1 VRIACL
7 RELRATSRRILERE
21 GPNRTREIR
30 MSDRP
35 ESVPGERK
43 NQLWAFVVTGFF
55 LVLTVGA
62 IAVNELYVYFAA
74 YLWFGFIYGMCL
86 QGGRFCFSSAF
97 RDLFAVGVPRM
108 LVGIVIATVLFGVS
122 AAFLSASGMSLFHA
136 APMGIHSI
144 IAGLVFGVG
153 MVFSGGCASSSLY
166 KTGEGNSVAAI
177 VMVSISVTQ
186 AAFVDVGGWL
196 NGLVPQSWH
205 DSALTKGLPASVT
218 PGDGF
223 LDQYMAGYVW
233 NQPVV
238 QFADLLGLG
247 RGSVAGSFLGNFLV
261 GVVIP
266 AVLMLAV
273 VYVFWSRKGFLK
285 KWKREKK
292 REPGLGADVAGFWNM
307 VSSSKRTAIAGLV
320 LGVAAGVHMFVMKG
334 LRLKFGI
341 ENAASILK
349 ATGHDFGISANGTVY
364 DPGYWYVTTQ
374 EAQWFGWMFN
384 KLGWDNTHNIFF
396 GYFEGI
402 PNPIFN
408 LAGWM
413 SISLIGG
420 AAVMALLHNE
430 FKWKKPTLELATWA
444 IIGGALMG
452 IGARLG
458 LGCNIGAF
466 FVRTANG
473 DASGWLFGLGM
484 TGGAYIGVRFF
495 RWWTERKMAK
505 EMGAAPDLQL

>member
-1 VRIACL
+1 
-7 RELRATSRRILERE
+7 
-21 GPNRTREIR
+21 
-30 MSDRP
+30 MDDKDRK
-35 ESVPGERK
+35 SQK
-43 NQLWAFVVTGFF
+43 WAFLVTGFF
-55 LVLTVGA
+55 LAMSVF
-62 IAVNELYVYFAA
+62 AVATNELYIYLVA

-122 AAFLSASGMSLFHA
+122 ASFLTATNMSAFHP
-136 APMGIHSI
+136 APLGVHSI

-153 MVFSGGCASSSLY
+153 MVFAGGCASSSLY
-166 KTGEGNSVAAI
+166 KTGEGNGVSAI
-177 VMVSISVTQ
+177 VMVAISVTQ
-186 AAFVDVGGWL
+186 AAFVDMGGWL
-196 NGLVPQSWH
+196 NKLVPQSWH
-205 DSALTKGLPASVT
+205 ESALTKGLPASVSA
-218 PGDGF
+218 GDGW
-223 LDQYMAGYVW
+223 LDQYMAGFVW

-238 QFADLLGLG
+238 SFAQLVGLE
-247 RGSVAGSFLGNFLV
+247 SHSFAGAFIGNFLV

-266 AVLMLAV
+266 ATLMLAI

-285 KWKREKK
+285 KRKREGKSQ
-292 REPGLGADVAGFWNM
+292 GLGADLAGFWSM
-307 VSSSKRTAIAGLV
+307 LSSSKRTAIAGLI
-320 LGVAAGVHMFVMKG
+320 LGVAAGLHMFVMKG

-341 ENAASILK
+341 ENAAQILT
-349 ATGHDFGISANGTVY
+349 ATGHDFGISAQGTVY

-374 EAQWFGWMFN
+374 EAQWFGWLFN

-396 GYFEGI
+396 GYNEGI
-402 PNPIFN
+402 PNPLFN

-420 AAVMALLHNE
+420 AAVMALIHNE

-444 IIGGALMG
+444 VIGGTLMG

-484 TGGAYIGVRFF
+484 TGGAWIGVMFF
-495 RWWTERKMAK
+495 KWWTERKMAR
-505 EMGAAPDLQL
+505 EAAGAPDLQL

>member
-1 VRIACL
+1 MIDRNAPPL
-7 RELRATSRRILERE
+7 EGQPQKTSE
-21 GPNRTREIR
+21 
-30 MSDRP
+30 
-35 ESVPGERK
+35 ERK
-43 NQLWAFVVTGFF
+43 NKAWAFAVTAFF
-55 LVLTVGA
+55 LVLSVGA
-62 IAVNELYVYFAA
+62 FAVNELYVYFVA

-108 LVGIVIATVLFGVS
+108 LVGIVIATVLFGLS
-122 AAFLSASGMSLFHA
+122 AAFLTATGMSAFHA
-136 APMGIHSI
+136 APMGIHSV

-177 VMVSISVTQ
+177 VMISISVTQ
-186 AAFVDVGGWL
+186 AAFVDMGGWL
-196 NGLVPQSWH
+196 NKLVPASWH
-205 DSALTKGLPASVT
+205 ASAMSKGLPESVS

-223 LDQYMAGYVW
+223 LDQYMAGFVW

-238 QFADLLGLG
+238 RFSELVGLTDQ
-247 RGSVAGSFLGNFLV
+247 SFLGAFVGNFLV

-266 AVLMLAV
+266 ALVMLAV

-285 KWKREKK
+285 KRKREGGK
-292 REPGLGADVAGFWNM
+292 PGLRAELAGFWAM
-307 VSSSKRTAIAGLV
+307 VSSSRRTAIAGLI
-320 LGVAAGVHMFVMKG
+320 LGVAAGLHMFVMKG

-341 ENAASILK
+341 DNAAQILT
-349 ATGHDFGISANGTVY
+349 ATGNDFGLSARGTVY

-374 EAQWFGWMFN
+374 EAQWFGWLFN
-384 KLGWDNTHNIFF
+384 KLGWQNMDNIFF
-396 GYFEGI
+396 GWNEGI

-420 AAVMALLHNE
+420 AAVMALIHGE
-430 FKWKKPTLELATWA
+430 FKWKKPTVELATWA
-444 IIGGALMG
+444 VIGGALMG

-458 LGCNIGAF
+458 LGCNVGAF

-495 RWWTERKMAK
+495 KWWTERKMAK
-505 EMGAAPDLQL
+505 EMGIATDLQL